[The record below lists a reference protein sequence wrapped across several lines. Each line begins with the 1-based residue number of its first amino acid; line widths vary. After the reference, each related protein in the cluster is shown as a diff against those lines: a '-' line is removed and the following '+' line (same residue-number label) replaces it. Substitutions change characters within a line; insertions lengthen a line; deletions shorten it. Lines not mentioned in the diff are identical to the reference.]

1 MNDLSKIVFA
11 PSSKESILINNPMS
25 AIINECDIR
34 KCCLNQSK
42 VNCSSLEKEL
52 NQMF

>member
-25 AIINECDIR
+25 AIFFVFRNLKSKKKFL
-34 KCCLNQSK
+34 KCNF
-42 VNCSSLEKEL
+42 N
-52 NQMF
+52 